1 MSCQAPS
8 PRTGLVGGSVIC
20 VKSAQ
25 GFGYVPTAKFYLGV
39 FWPLTLVSLVL
50 KNCNMH
56 PYGQYCPVARAAEIL
71 ADRWTLLIV
80 RELLADVRHFNE
92 LERGLPHISRTLLAE
107 RLRRLE
113 QMRVLERRATSRGR
127 PTEYRL
133 TAAGREL
140 QQIIDQFGE
149 WGARWAF
156 GPPRPNELD
165 PIILL
170 WWMRRRV
177 AADRIS
183 RPRVVIQFD
192 FRRAPPQSYWL
203 LIEPNDVSVCLKD
216 PGFDVDVIVT
226 SDVMTFYQVWLGRL
240 SLANAVRRKL
250 VHLDG
255 APTDIRAFPNWFTW
269 SPMADSVRAALADRR
284 TSSYPTVPPNDRSMK
299 SPAASIKAS
308 QLIHSAV

>member
-1 MSCQAPS
+1 
-8 PRTGLVGGSVIC
+8 
-20 VKSAQ
+20 
-25 GFGYVPTAKFYLGV
+25 
-39 FWPLTLVSLVL
+39 
-50 KNCNMH
+50 MH

-92 LERGLPHISRTLLAE
+92 LERGLPHMSRTLLAE

-165 PIILL
+165 PITLL

-192 FRRAPPQSYWL
+192 FRRAPQQSYWL

-240 SLANAVRRKL
+240 SLVNAVRRKL

-299 SPAASIKAS
+299 SPAARVVA
-308 QLIHSAV
+308 

>member
-1 MSCQAPS
+1 
-8 PRTGLVGGSVIC
+8 
-20 VKSAQ
+20 
-25 GFGYVPTAKFYLGV
+25 
-39 FWPLTLVSLVL
+39 
-50 KNCNMH
+50 MH
-56 PYGQYCPVARAAEIL
+56 LYGQYCPIARAAEIL

-80 RELLADVRHFNE
+80 RELLADVKHFNE
-92 LERGLPHISRTLLAE
+92 LERGLPHMSRTLLAE

-113 QMRVLERRATSRGR
+113 QMRVLERRGSSRGK

-140 QQIIDQFGE
+140 QRIIDLFGE

-177 AADRIS
+177 ALDRIS

-192 FRRAPPQSYWL
+192 FRRAPQQSYWL

-216 PGFDVDVIVT
+216 PGFDVDVVVT
-226 SDVMTFYQVWLGRL
+226 SDIMTFYQVWLGRL
-240 SLANAVRRKL
+240 SVVNALRQKL

-255 APTDIRAFPNWFTW
+255 APTDIRAFPTWFTW
-269 SPMADSVRAALADRR
+269 SPMADSVRAAVAGRR
-284 TSSYPTVPPNDRSMK
+284 TSLHPTVPPNNPSMK
-299 SPAASIKAS
+299 SFATRALA
-308 QLIHSAV
+308 